1 MKILVTNDDGISS
14 PGLQAL
20 AAAMKKLG
28 TVYVVAPERERGAV
42 GHSLTLHKPL
52 RINRIDKQVFS
63 VNGTPSDCVT
73 LAVKQLIRVPPA
85 LVVSGINRGANLGD
99 DVTYSGTVSAAL
111 EGTLLGVP
119 SIAVSQDGHGPFK
132 FQTAAVY
139 ALRVAKAVLRYGM
152 PEETLLNVNVPN
164 RPLAGIAGVKVTRLS
179 RRHFVDPIVEKMD
192 PRGRKY
198 YWIAGTRM
206 SWERQRDSDHDAVRR
221 GMVSITP
228 LHLDITHHEVLE
240 QLRYWETALSNGRMG
255 KEKRRIVSGFRA
267 PRTQGSSLGKNRA

>member
-14 PGLQAL
+14 PGLRAL

-52 RINRIDKQVFS
+52 RINRIDNQVFS

-73 LAVKQLIRVPPA
+73 LAVKQLIRIPPA

-111 EGTLLGVP
+111 EWTLLGIP
-119 SIAVSQDGHGPFK
+119 SIAVSQDGHGTFK

-164 RPLAGIAGVKVTRLS
+164 RPLAGIAGVKVTCLS

-240 QLRYWETALSNGRMG
+240 QLRCWETALTNGRMG
-255 KEKRRIVSGFRA
+255 KERGRVVSSSRA
-267 PRTQGSSLGKNRA
+267 PRT